1 VVLDTVD
8 RDSKLKPTTRRMP
21 GLMRYHD
28 FVFDSATQITV
39 KELTSDPV
47 GDVWQLRFDKP
58 WQFLTGLPVVPTCPY
73 ANLLSSARRYH
84 EQH

>member
-1 VVLDTVD
+1 MRVHDPDNAALRLSPLTDARSLREVLLKHFRSGKHEVDYDCVVLDTVD

-39 KELTSDPV
+39 KEL
-47 GDVWQLRFDKP
+47 
-58 WQFLTGLPVVPTCPY
+58 
-73 ANLLSSARRYH
+73 NL
-84 EQH
+84 